1 MINVTGKSIAKDV
14 IKDRFGQVI
23 LEGKQFLRGNY
34 LKKTCSKR
42 ISKVKFYMLQW
53 HVFIT
58 PGEVFETFVGIDKDF
73 TMTKDT
79 YEIMVNNE
87 INI

>member
-1 MINVTGKSIAKDV
+1 MKGKSIAKDV
-14 IKDRFGQVI
+14 IKGRFGQVI
-23 LEGKQFLRGNY
+23 LEGEQFLRGNY

-42 ISKVKFYMLQW
+42 IPKGEFFILQL

-79 YEIMVNNE
+79 YEIMFNNE